1 MLDLPP
7 HAIGW
12 IDAGVVDLFMLLLFG
27 SRNILA
33 AAIAAPM
40 ERRQERVERDREEVS
55 QLRAGA
61 EAFFDATMRQ
71 RLLDIADQYEI
82 LAAMLPPE
90 RGAATP
96 R

>member
-1 MLDLPP
+1 
-7 HAIGW
+7 
-12 IDAGVVDLFMLLLFG
+12 
-27 SRNILA
+27 
-33 AAIAAPM
+33 M
-40 ERRQERVERDREEVS
+40 ERRQERVERYHEEVS

-71 RLLDIADQYEI
+71 PLLDIADQYEI
-82 LAAMLPPE
+82 LAASLEMLPPE